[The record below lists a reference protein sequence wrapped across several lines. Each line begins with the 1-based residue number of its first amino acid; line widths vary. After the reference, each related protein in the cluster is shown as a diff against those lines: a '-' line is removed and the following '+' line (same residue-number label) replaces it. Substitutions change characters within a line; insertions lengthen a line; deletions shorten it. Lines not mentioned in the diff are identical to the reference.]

1 MRPRRREAGSI
12 TPVWLTLVTATLFLL
27 ILFVD
32 REWVNY
38 QLRKAKQTADFAA
51 EAGAATAQITYH
63 ISIVGEEGDL
73 ILVPDPNCKEGEVC
87 DPAEQW
93 SSRPWSTTCTGSLAE
108 LTGSG
113 WIRHCGCN
121 ISSAQYYLTCFRP
134 RELTPDV
141 QFPASANE
149 TAIATFYAN
158 WVDRPNSR
166 VTGLYPYLEPAV
178 TRRLYRL
185 TAIVRITS
193 LFGNWWPEVTKTIP
207 GASTLKIPP
216 LQLSS

>member
-1 MRPRRREAGSI
+1 MRRRQAGSI
-12 TPVWLTLVTATLFLL
+12 TPVWLTLVMATLFLL

-51 EAGAATAQITYH
+51 EAGAATAQITYKLW
-63 ISIVGEEGDL
+63 IEGEEGHL
-73 ILVPDPNCKEGEVC
+73 ILVPDPNCKVGEIC
-87 DPAEQW
+87 DPVEQW
-93 SSRPWSTTCTGSLAE
+93 SARPWSTTCSGTLTE

-121 ISSAQYYLTCFRP
+121 IGSAQYYLTCFRP
-134 RELTPDV
+134 RELSPDV
-141 QFPASANE
+141 QFPA
-149 TAIATFYAN
+149 TADATATATFNAN

-166 VTGLYPYLEPAV
+166 VTGLYPYKEPGV

-185 TAIVRITS
+185 TATLRITS
-193 LFGNWWPEVTKTIP
+193 LFGNWWPAVTKPIP

-216 LQLSS
+216 LRLSS